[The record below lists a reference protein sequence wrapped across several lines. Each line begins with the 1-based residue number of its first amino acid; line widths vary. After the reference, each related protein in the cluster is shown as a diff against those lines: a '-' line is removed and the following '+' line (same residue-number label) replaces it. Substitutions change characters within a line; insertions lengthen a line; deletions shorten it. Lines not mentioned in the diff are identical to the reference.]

1 MCSSCD
7 EPLRMAVKNGHL
19 EAARLLLE
27 NGANANTRYFF
38 GCEINLIPP
47 QDKDF
52 LELLLMYGARPD
64 SRDRTGVT
72 PLMKACRIPQVLEI
86 LLKISKDPLLNL
98 LESLKQ

>member
-1 MCSSCD
+1 
-7 EPLRMAVKNGHL
+7 MAVKNGHL

-52 LELLLMYGARPD
+52 LELLLLYGAWPD
-64 SRDRTGVT
+64 SRDRTGAT
-72 PLMKACRIPQVLEI
+72 PLMKACRIPQVSIESFKRTPS
-86 LLKISKDPLLNL
+86 LLTLSIKHQNNFENPK
-98 LESLKQ
+98 